1 MDDDSAGP
9 EPPGSPTQHPRL
21 RSLGWGVFFPLL
33 LVVAV
38 VTPVAVA
45 SATSV
50 ALFEAAE
57 YTFLAV
63 GVGYLVGIAL
73 LLR

>member
-1 MDDDSAGP
+1 
-9 EPPGSPTQHPRL
+9 
-21 RSLGWGVFFPLL
+21 VFFPLL

>member
-1 MDDDSAGP
+1 MDDDAGS
-9 EPPGSPTQHPRL
+9 EPPSVPNQHPRL

-38 VTPVAVA
+38 VTPVVVA

>member
-1 MDDDSAGP
+1 MDDDAGS
-9 EPPGSPTQHPRL
+9 EPTGVRSQHPRL

-50 ALFEAAE
+50 ALFAAAE

-63 GVGYLVGIAL
+63 GIGYLVGIAL